1 MNRRSRQ
8 GRYSYPF
15 MKDVLR
21 KVKAPMLYNIVV
33 DLVKNIEFQYSIVV
47 DLVRSVGYTLTVDLT
62 ERLAPVYTLVVDI
75 VRNPMYAL
83 EVSLIGYP
91 ITPRNLVVD
100 LVETTDTKYSLIV
113 SLVEGGEDS
122 GCITLDC

>member
-21 KVKAPMLYNIVV
+21 KVKAPLLYNIVV
-33 DLVKNIEFQYSIVV
+33 DLVKNVEFQYNLVV
-47 DLVRSVGYTLTVDLT
+47 DLVRSAGYTLIVDLT

-75 VRNPMYAL
+75 VRNPVYELM
-83 EVSLIGYP
+83 VDIQGFP
-91 ITPRNLVVD
+91 IIPRNIVVD
-100 LVETTDTKYSLIV
+100 LVETTDTHYSLIV
-113 SLVEGGEDS
+113 SLVEGGEES
-122 GCITLDC
+122 GCIPLDC

>member
-33 DLVKNIEFQYSIVV
+33 DLVKNIEFQYNIVV

-75 VRNPMYAL
+75 VKNPMYAL

-100 LVETTDTKYSLIV
+100 LVEATDTKYSLIV